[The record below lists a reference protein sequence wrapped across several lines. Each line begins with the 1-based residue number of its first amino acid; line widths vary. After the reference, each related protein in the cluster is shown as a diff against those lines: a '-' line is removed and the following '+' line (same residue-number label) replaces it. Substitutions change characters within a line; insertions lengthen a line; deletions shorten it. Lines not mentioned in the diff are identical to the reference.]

1 MTDKDRRE
9 MEDKFRRELF
19 RYVGSLVDVCVGG
32 GGRMDASAVDCLH
45 APTDFDRRTPQMLV
59 LAYTNRWEAEYPEKW
74 QELMDMCDAAAAR
87 KVRD

>member
-1 MTDKDRRE
+1 M
-9 MEDKFRRELF
+9 
-19 RYVGSLVDVCVGG
+19 CVWRGV
-32 GGRMDASAVDCLH
+32 DASAVDCLH
-45 APTDFDRRTPQMLV
+45 APTDFDRRTPQMLI

>member
-1 MTDKDRRE
+1 
-9 MEDKFRRELF
+9 
-19 RYVGSLVDVCVGG
+19 
-32 GGRMDASAVDCLH
+32 
-45 APTDFDRRTPQMLV
+45 MLV